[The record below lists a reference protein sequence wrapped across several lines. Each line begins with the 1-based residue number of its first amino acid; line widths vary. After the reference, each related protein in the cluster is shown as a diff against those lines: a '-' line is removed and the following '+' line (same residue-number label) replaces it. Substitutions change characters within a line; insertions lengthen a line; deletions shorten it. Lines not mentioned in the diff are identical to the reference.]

1 MSLSNYSGTNTDI
14 QVIKRSGNATEQLQK
29 FSEGVDDLDFSNNAT
44 ANGLNEQSANGSES
58 TGWIDCEGKSN
69 IVLKVEF
76 STAGAS
82 ASFALKLRDHNAT
95 PMTLMTAEQ
104 FSGIVSNASG
114 ATTDVKK
121 ASHRHGNFLRFEN
134 KVGAKDFKVVLV
146 DASQLQAG
154 TVSVWAHAV

>member
-1 MSLSNYSGTNTDI
+1 MSVANYSGTNTTLE
-14 QVIKRSGNATEQLQK
+14 VIKRSGNPNETLAKVADGT
-29 FSEGVDDLDFSNNAT
+29 DDLDFSNAST
-44 ANGLNEQSANGSES
+44 ANCLDEKTTAQESAS
-58 TGWIDCEGKSN
+58 WISCEGKSQ

-95 PMTLMTAEQ
+95 PMVIMTAEQ
-104 FSGIVSNASG
+104 FSGIVTSATG

-121 ASHRHGNFLRFEN
+121 SSHRHGNFLRFEN
-134 KVGAKDFKVVLV
+134 KVGAKEFLVVLV

-154 TVSVWAHAV
+154 SVSVWGYAV